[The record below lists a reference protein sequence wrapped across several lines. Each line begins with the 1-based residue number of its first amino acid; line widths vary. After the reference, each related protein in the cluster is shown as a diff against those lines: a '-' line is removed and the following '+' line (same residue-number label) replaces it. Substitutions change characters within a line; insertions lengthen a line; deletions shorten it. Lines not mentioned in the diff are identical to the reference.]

1 MKKALILSLVMAI
14 TIFVSANQASA
25 VHRNAGIL
33 ECQGCHTMHNS
44 EHNLDDNPGGPSM
57 GGNPTAK
64 LLRGTDVA
72 DLCLNCHDQDG
83 LLRAD
88 YDPPIVKSST
98 GNAVGNPIN
107 FGTDIAAGGD
117 FYYALELYTDDQDG
131 DWATGYGHNIPDTS
145 NGIPPGGDG
154 TTIGTTA
161 SPFTCTSCHDPHGVK
176 NDVDPATTD
185 INTYRNLRKQPT
197 DSGSTSVTID
207 MTGLNE
213 GETYIAL
220 TGGENVYPITG
231 NTYAD
236 GANGLGRWCATCHD
250 NFHED
255 TPPTDTAN
263 NNDTFHWLRHPVDE
277 PMFGGLVG
285 TVTDWDNY
293 NNLTPVNT
301 KLPMAGGTIN
311 TEYYGQDNTAKVFCM
326 SCHFAHAGPNKNAL
340 RWDYSDG
347 VTDSV
352 EGCNQCHNK

>member
-1 MKKALILSLVMAI
+1 MKKTLILSLVMAI

-25 VHRNAGIL
+25 VHRDAGPL
-33 ECQGCHTMHNS
+33 MCGGCHTMHNS
-44 EHNLDDNPGGPSM
+44 EHNLTDNPGGPSM
-57 GGNPTAK
+57 GGSPTAK
-64 LLRGTDVA
+64 LLQTTGGVA

-83 LLRAD
+83 SLRAI
-88 YDPPIVKSST
+88 YDALGSPPPIVKSST

-117 FYYALELYTDDQDG
+117 FYWALELYTDDQDG

-145 NGIPPGGDG
+145 NSIPPGGDQV
-154 TTIGTTA
+154 IG
-161 SPFTCTSCHDPHGVK
+161 SLFTCTNCHDPHGVVDTSPTTAI
-176 NDVDPATTD
+176 ND
-185 INTYRNLRKQPT
+185 YRNLRTLPT
-197 DSGSTSVTID
+197 GSGATSVTV
-207 MTGLNE
+207 TRLNE
-213 GETYIAL
+213 GETYITLA
-220 TGGENVYPITG
+220 GGENVYPVTG

-255 TPPTDTAN
+255 TVIDTTN
-263 NNDTFHWLRHPVDE
+263 NNDLSNWLRHPVDE

-285 TVTDWDNY
+285 TVTDWTNY
-293 NNLTPVNT
+293 DGLTPVNT

-311 TEYYGQDNTAKVFCM
+311 TQYYGEDNTARVFCM